1 MSKETINSQNMIEKE
16 DSILIVIDVQEK
28 LMPVIADNKRVID
41 NVSTLLKFSHIIDLP
56 VILTEQ
62 EKLGA
67 TVPEVKQEILE
78 CAPIGKITFD
88 AFLCDEFAEQVRKA
102 KRNTLIL
109 TGVETHICV
118 AQTALHA
125 LPGFKVHVVSDAVS
139 SRTGDNLRVGLER
152 IRQSGGIITS
162 TEMVIYELLQ
172 RAGTDE
178 FKQTLKLVK

>member
-1 MSKETINSQNMIEKE
+1 MSKGTVSSKNMIEKS
-16 DSILIVIDVQEK
+16 DSLLVVIDVQK
-28 LMPVIADNKRVID
+28 ILMPVITDNRKVID
-41 NVSTLLKFSHIIDLP
+41 NVGKLLKFAQIIDLP

-62 EKLGA
+62 ERLGD
-67 TVPEVKQEILE
+67 TVPEVKQEIPE
-78 CAPIGKITFD
+78 CSPIEKITFD
-88 AFLCDEFAEQVRKA
+88 AFLCDEFLEQVYNS

-118 AQTALHA
+118 SQTALHA

-139 SRTGDNLRVGLER
+139 SRTVDNRTIGMER
-152 IRQSGGIITS
+152 MRQSGAVITS

-178 FKQTLKLVK
+178 FRQALKLVK

>member
-1 MSKETINSQNMIEKE
+1 MSKGTVSSQNMIEKS
-16 DSILIVIDVQEK
+16 DSLLVVIDVQK
-28 LMPVIADNKRVID
+28 ILMPVIADNRKVIG
-41 NVSTLLKFSHIIDLP
+41 NVSKLLKFSQIIGLP

-62 EKLGA
+62 ERLGD
-67 TVPEVKQEILE
+67 TVPEVKQEIPE
-78 CAPIGKITFD
+78 CSPIGKITFD
-88 AFLCDEFAEQVRKA
+88 AFLCDEFVEQVGKT

-125 LPGFKVHVVSDAVS
+125 LPGLKVHVVSDAVS
-139 SRTGDNLRVGLER
+139 SRTSDNLKFGLER
-152 IRQSGGIITS
+152 MRQSGAVITS
-162 TEMVIYELLQ
+162 TEMVIYELLK

>member
-1 MSKETINSQNMIEKE
+1 MSKEVISSQNMIEKD
-16 DSILIVIDVQEK
+16 DSVLVVIDVQK
-28 LMPVIADNKRVID
+28 ILMPVIAENRKVID
-41 NVSTLLKFSHIIDLP
+41 NVSKLLKFSQIIDLP

-62 EKLGA
+62 ERLGA
-67 TVPEVKQEILE
+67 TVPEVKQEIPE
-78 CAPIGKITFD
+78 CTPIGKITFD
-88 AFLCDEFAEQVRKA
+88 AFLCDEFVARVHNT

-125 LPGFKVHVVSDAVS
+125 LPGFKVHVVNDAVS
-139 SRTGDNLRVGLER
+139 SRTGDNWRVGLER

-178 FKQTLKLVK
+178 FRQTLKLVK

>member
-1 MSKETINSQNMIEKE
+1 MSKETIRYQNTIEKS
-16 DSILIVIDVQEK
+16 DSLLIVIDVQER
-28 LMPVIADNKRVID
+28 LMPVIANNKRVVD
-41 NVSTLLKFSHIIDLP
+41 NVGTLLKFSQIIGLP

-67 TVPEVKQEILE
+67 TVPEVKQEISV
-78 CAPIGKITFD
+78 CSPIGKITFD
-88 AFLCDEFAEQVRKA
+88 AFLCDEFVKQVHNT

-139 SRTGDNLRVGLER
+139 SRTGHNQTIGLER
-152 IRQSGGIITS
+152 MRQSGAVITS

-178 FKQTLKLVK
+178 FRQTLKLVK